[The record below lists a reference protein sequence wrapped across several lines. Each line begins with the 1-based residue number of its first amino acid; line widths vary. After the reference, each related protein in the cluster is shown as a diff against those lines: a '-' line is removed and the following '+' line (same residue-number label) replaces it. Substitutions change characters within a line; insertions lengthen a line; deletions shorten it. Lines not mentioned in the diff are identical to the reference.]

1 MEAINWNATKQEH
14 GLIGEIVKRAVNEL
28 KGIVVM
34 DLNMDITA
42 THLNGT
48 PLDLEKLLAFDEFNF
63 SHDIYGIMD
72 HIDRTNGKLTRGF
85 LPRCSK
91 H

>member
-1 MEAINWNATKQEH
+1 MEQIKWNASKEEH
-14 GLIGEIVKRAVNEL
+14 LLIGKIVKRAVKEL
-28 KGIVVM
+28 EGIVVM
-34 DLNMDITA
+34 DLNMDISA

-48 PLDLEKLLAFDEFNF
+48 PLDLEKLLAFDDFNF

-72 HIDRTNGKLTRGF
+72 TIDRTNGQLAHGF